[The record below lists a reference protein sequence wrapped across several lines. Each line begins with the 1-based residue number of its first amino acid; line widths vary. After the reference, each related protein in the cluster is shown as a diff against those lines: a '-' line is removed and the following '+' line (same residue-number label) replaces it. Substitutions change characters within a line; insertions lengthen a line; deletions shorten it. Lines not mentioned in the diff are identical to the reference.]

1 MIRAGS
7 MRVVSAALFT
17 LALSAL
23 AIPVKAHEFWIS
35 ARDGTLAPG
44 DTIVG
49 DLKVGTDLR
58 GVPYPYLPDRFRSS
72 TCIVIPAFNE
82 APGIG
87 DVVRSLMC
95 ADVAWYS

>member
-1 MIRAGS
+1 MMIRAGN

-17 LALSAL
+17 LALSAF

-49 DLKVGTDLR
+49 DLKVGTPSKSTWCA
-58 GVPYPYLPDRFRSS
+58 GVK
-72 TCIVIPAFNE
+72 IPPLDAIQP
-82 APGIG
+82 ALAVSIPIG
-87 DVVRSLMC
+87 GTRVFV
-95 ADVAWYS
+95 